1 MCCNARWRRQTYWSA
16 MRLIQND
23 GRRHYITICRYAKKD
38 YTRRYFEHDE
48 VSIGTY
54 TLIWIVFPQISALH
68 SQELHNRAGKLRKSL
83 EAFHHNSFRKNKIS
97 RSNRS
102 SAFKNIKILHDHL
115 PHLPSLWIFT
125 ITSSCQT
132 VCSISNLL
140 WNQSFHDKCATV
152 SHVTSRLIFAKSE
165 RASAESTVYLTMF
178 PLFLTCLDATELLS
192 CSIISHD
199 SHMRSFNI
207 CSQCCTKTPG
217 SVCVLNS
224 LQQTVKSK
232 SHYHLSFMSVW
243 WLLRDKTTLRYAQT
257 RLISCVWLFTDAP
270 ED

>member
-1 MCCNARWRRQTYWSA
+1 MQ
-16 MRLIQND
+16 
-23 GRRHYITICRYAKKD
+23 KK
-38 YTRRYFEHDE
+38 TTPEGILNTTKFPS
-48 VSIGTY
+48 VLY

-152 SHVTSRLIFAKSE
+152 SHHGSSLRNLRGRQQKV
-165 RASAESTVYLTMF
+165 
-178 PLFLTCLDATELLS
+178 
-192 CSIISHD
+192 
-199 SHMRSFNI
+199 
-207 CSQCCTKTPG
+207 QCI
-217 SVCVLNS
+217 
-224 LQQTVKSK
+224 
-232 SHYHLSFMSVW
+232 
-243 WLLRDKTTLRYAQT
+243 LRCFR
-257 RLISCVWLFTDAP
+257 CF
-270 ED
+270 